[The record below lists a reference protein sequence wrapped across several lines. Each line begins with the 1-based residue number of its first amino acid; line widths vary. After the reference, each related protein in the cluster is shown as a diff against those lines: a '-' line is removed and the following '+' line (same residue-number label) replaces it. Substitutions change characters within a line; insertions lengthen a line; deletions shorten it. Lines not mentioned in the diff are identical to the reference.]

1 MTVDTTKAGVGRV
14 VAPHI
19 GNIYKGKKKQ
29 DEKLRARIQKLCG
42 VELKRIE
49 RLPKPP
55 YSHSAGMRDFKMD
68 KRS

>member
-55 YSHSAGMRDFKMD
+55 
-68 KRS
+68 